1 MSQACWEDKSTQA
14 QAAAEHGEPVGAAE
28 ASVPVIS
35 SATAASSPVPM
46 VLAVRRIGGM
56 GGRLMSNS
64 PADSGGV
71 PNR

>member
-1 MSQACWEDKSTQA
+1 
-14 QAAAEHGEPVGAAE
+14 
-28 ASVPVIS
+28 VIS